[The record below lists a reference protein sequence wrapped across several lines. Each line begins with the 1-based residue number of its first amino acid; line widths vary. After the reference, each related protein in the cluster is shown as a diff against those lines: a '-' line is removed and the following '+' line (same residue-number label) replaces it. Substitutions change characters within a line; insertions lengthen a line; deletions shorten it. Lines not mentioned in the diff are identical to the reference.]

1 MEFDIE
7 SYRNEALKTLKA
19 INDNKALSVWHN
31 HYLGKQSQLGILNK
45 ELKDK
50 KAEERKSLG
59 REINKTRG
67 EIVRQYEDKLSYL
80 DSVATS
86 PITDIDLSLPPKDPY
101 YGFKNPLTLVENDLI
116 KAFEQMGFSV
126 VTGPDIETEY
136 YNFDALNMPEEHP
149 AREMWDTIW
158 VSGKNEET
166 GKKTKGNKN
175 PNYLLRTHTSPLQV
189 RYMENH
195 QPPLKMVALGT
206 TYRYEALDA
215 THEVQFHQMEGL
227 MIDKNINLGNLK
239 YILEKTL
246 GFVFKEPKIEIRL
259 RPSFFPFVTP
269 GVEMDMSCF
278 NCHGDGC
285 NICGHTGWIE
295 ICGAGMVHPKVL
307 ENVDIN
313 SKEWQGFAFGLGLER
328 IAMLKYGISDI
339 RLFHNPDLRLLR
351 QF

>member
-1 MEFDIE
+1 MKFDVE
-7 SYRNEALKTLKA
+7 NYRTEALNTLKT
-19 INDNKALSVWHN
+19 ITDGKALNVWYS
-31 HYLGKQSQLGILNK
+31 HYLGKQSQLGLFNK

-50 KAEERKSLG
+50 KPEERKVLG
-59 REINKTRG
+59 KEINKIRS
-67 EIVRQYEDKLSYL
+67 EMIKQYEDKSSYL
-80 DSVATS
+80 LATIES
-86 PITDIDLSLPPKDPY
+86 PEIDMDLSLPAKENG
-101 YGFKNPLTLVENDLI
+101 YGFAHPLTLVENDLV
-116 KAFEQMGFSV
+116 KAFEQLGFSV

-136 YNFDALNMPEEHP
+136 YNFDALNIPEEHP

-158 VSGKNEET
+158 VS
-166 GKKTKGNKN
+166 NKN
-175 PNYLLRTHTSPLQV
+175 DGGSEKKSKNANYLLRTHTSPLQV
-189 RYMENH
+189 RYMESH
-195 QPPLKMVALGT
+195 KPPLRMVALGA

-246 GFVFKEPKIEIRL
+246 GYVFKQPNIQIRL
-259 RPSFFPFVTP
+259 RPSYFPFVTP

-285 NICGHTGWIE
+285 NICGHAGWIE

-307 ENVDIN
+307 ENVGIN
-313 SKEWQGFAFGLGLER
+313 SKDWQGFAFGLGLER
-328 IAMLKYGISDI
+328 IAMLKYGITDI

>member
-1 MEFDIE
+1 MVFDLE
-7 SYRNEALKTLKA
+7 SYREEALKALKA
-19 INDNKALSVWHN
+19 INDNKALNVWHN
-31 HYLGKQSQLGILNK
+31 HYLGKQSQLGLLNK
-45 ELKDK
+45 ELKNK
-50 KAEERKSLG
+50 KTEERKTIG
-59 REINKTRG
+59 KEINKARG
-67 EIVRQYEDKLSYL
+67 EITRLYADKRDYL
-80 DSVATS
+80 DSVVIS
-86 PITDIDLSLPPKDPY
+86 PIADIDISLPPKGPA
-101 YGFKNPLTLVENDLI
+101 YGFKNPLTLVEDDLI

-136 YNFDALNMPEEHP
+136 YNFDALNIPEEHP

-158 VSGKNEET
+158 INGRSENLE
-166 GKKTKGNKN
+166 KKSKSNKN
-175 PNYLLRTHTSPLQV
+175 PNYLLRTHTSPLQI

-195 QPPLKMVALGT
+195 KPPFKMVALGA

-239 YILEKTL
+239 YVLEKTL
-246 GFVFKEPKIEIRL
+246 GFVFKNPKIEMRL

-307 ENVDIN
+307 EKVGIN

-328 IAMLKYGISDI
+328 IAMLKYGITDI

>member
-1 MEFDIE
+1 MEFDLE
-7 SYRNEALKTLKA
+7 SYRTEALNALKS
-19 INDNKALSVWHN
+19 ISDNKALEAWHN

-45 ELKDK
+45 ELKEK
-50 KAEERKSLG
+50 KPEERKALG
-59 REINKTRG
+59 KEINKARS
-67 EIVRQYEDKLSYL
+67 EMLKQYEDKVSYL
-80 DSVATS
+80 ASATEMS
-86 PITDIDLSLPPKDPY
+86 DLEIDLSLPAKEAN
-101 YGFKNPLTLVENDLI
+101 YGFSHPLTLVENDLV
-116 KAFEQMGFSV
+116 KAFEELGFSV

-136 YNFDALNMPEEHP
+136 YNFDALNIPEEHP

-158 VSGKNEET
+158 VS
-166 GKKTKGNKN
+166 NKN
-175 PNYLLRTHTSPLQV
+175 DVNTDKKSKSANYLLRTHTSPLQI

-195 QPPLKMVALGT
+195 KPPLKMVALGA

-215 THEVQFHQMEGL
+215 THEVQFHQLEGL
-227 MIDKNINLGNLK
+227 MIDKNVNLGNLK

-246 GFVFKEPKIEIRL
+246 GYVFKQANITIRL
-259 RPSFFPFVTP
+259 RPSYFPFVTP

-307 ENVDIN
+307 ENVNID
-313 SKEWQGFAFGLGLER
+313 SKMWQGFAFGLGLER
-328 IAMLKYGISDI
+328 IAMLKYGINDI